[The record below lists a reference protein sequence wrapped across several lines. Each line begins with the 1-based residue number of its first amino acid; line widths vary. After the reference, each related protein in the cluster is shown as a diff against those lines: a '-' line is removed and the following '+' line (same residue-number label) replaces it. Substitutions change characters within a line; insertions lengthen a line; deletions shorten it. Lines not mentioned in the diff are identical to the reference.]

1 MNNKSEFD
9 TMLAEARSKGFQ
21 EGVEFLSSTLIEE
34 LKRLIKICELAP
46 RLSDTSMMKVGSFAK
61 NLIDKENHNA

>member
-1 MNNKSEFD
+1 MNDKSEFD
-9 TMLAEARSKGFQ
+9 IMLAEARSKGFQ

-46 RLSDTSMMKVGSFAK
+46 RLSDTSMMKVGSLAK